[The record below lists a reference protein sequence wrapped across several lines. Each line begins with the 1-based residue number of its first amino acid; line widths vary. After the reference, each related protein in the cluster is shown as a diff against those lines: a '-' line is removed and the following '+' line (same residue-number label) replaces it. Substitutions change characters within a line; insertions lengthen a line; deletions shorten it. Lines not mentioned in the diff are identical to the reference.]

1 MALRRQ
7 ATLVDVAVEP
17 VSIHAQEAGEPPG
30 RPLPVDFLVTAEACR
45 DRGLARLSPQAGHER
60 GWHPCRLRRREPFGR
75 QAPGDLAVRA
85 SLPHQRHDTRDQL
98 RVVVQVVGYNTVFF
112 TVISVPLS
120 TVVSIAI
127 AMLLNMKV
135 RGLTIYRT
143 IFYLPSVVPLVASS
157 ILWLWLFNPSFGLL
171 DSFLRLVGLPAPGWL
186 YSEAAV
192 KPALILMGLWSIG
205 AAIVIYLAGLQGV
218 PQELY
223 EAASLEGANNWQ
235 RTWHVTLP
243 MISPVI
249 LFNVTLGLIG
259 SFQYFTQAYVMTQGG
274 PNNASLFFA
283 LYLYQQAFQYLHL
296 GYGAAMAWLL
306 FVLILLV
313 TLGIFKSSAKWV
325 YYGGAA

>member
-1 MALRRQ
+1 
-7 ATLVDVAVEP
+7 
-17 VSIHAQEAGEPPG
+17 VSTRSIARPPG
-30 RPLPVDFLVTAEACR
+30 
-45 DRGLARLSPQAGHER
+45 ARADMA
-60 GWHPCRLRRREPFGR
+60 RRRSRKRVRHNRIVGYLFISPWIIGFLAFALYPFI
-75 QAPGDLAVRA
+75 A
-85 SLPHQRHDTRDQL
+85 SLYYSFTSYDILTPPRWIGLHNYQAMTQDPL
-98 RVVVQVVGYNTVFF
+98 FWGSLYNTVFF

-186 YSEAAV
+186 YSEAWV

-223 EAASLEGANNWQ
+223 EAASLEGANSWQ

>member
-1 MALRRQ
+1 VSTRSITRPPGAR
-7 ATLVDVAVEP
+7 ADVA
-17 VSIHAQEAGEPPG
+17 
-30 RPLPVDFLVTAEACR
+30 
-45 DRGLARLSPQAGHER
+45 
-60 GWHPCRLRRREPFGR
+60 RRRSRKRVRHNRIVGYLFISPWIIGFLAFALYPFI
-75 QAPGDLAVRA
+75 A
-85 SLPHQRHDTRDQL
+85 SLYYSFTAYDILTPPRWIGLHNYQAMTQDPLFWQSL
-98 RVVVQVVGYNTVFF
+98 YNTVFF

-120 TVVSIAI
+120 TIVSIAI

-186 YSEAAV
+186 YSEAWV

-306 FVLILLV
+306 FVLILLA

>member
-1 MALRRQ
+1 
-7 ATLVDVAVEP
+7 
-17 VSIHAQEAGEPPG
+17 
-30 RPLPVDFLVTAEACR
+30 
-45 DRGLARLSPQAGHER
+45 
-60 GWHPCRLRRREPFGR
+60 
-75 QAPGDLAVRA
+75 
-85 SLPHQRHDTRDQL
+85 
-98 RVVVQVVGYNTVFF
+98 VFF

>member
-1 MALRRQ
+1 MA
-7 ATLVDVAVEP
+7 
-17 VSIHAQEAGEPPG
+17 
-30 RPLPVDFLVTAEACR
+30 
-45 DRGLARLSPQAGHER
+45 
-60 GWHPCRLRRREPFGR
+60 RRRSRKRVRHNRIVGYLFISPWIIGFLAFALYPFI
-75 QAPGDLAVRA
+75 A
-85 SLPHQRHDTRDQL
+85 SLYYSFTSYDILTPPRWIGLHNYQAMTQDPL
-98 RVVVQVVGYNTVFF
+98 FWGSLYNTVFF

-186 YSEAAV
+186 YSEAWV

-223 EAASLEGANNWQ
+223 EAASLEGANSWQ

-283 LYLYQQAFQYLHL
+283 LYLYQQAFQYMHL

>member
-1 MALRRQ
+1 MSTRSITRPPGAR
-7 ATLVDVAVEP
+7 ADVA
-17 VSIHAQEAGEPPG
+17 
-30 RPLPVDFLVTAEACR
+30 
-45 DRGLARLSPQAGHER
+45 
-60 GWHPCRLRRREPFGR
+60 RRRSRKRVRHNRIVGYLFISPWIIGFLAFALYPFI
-75 QAPGDLAVRA
+75 A
-85 SLPHQRHDTRDQL
+85 SLYYSFTSYDILTPPRWIGLHNYQAMTQDPL
-98 RVVVQVVGYNTVFF
+98 FWGSLYNTVFF

-186 YSEAAV
+186 YSEAWV

-223 EAASLEGANNWQ
+223 EAASLEGANSWQ

>member
-1 MALRRQ
+1 MA
-7 ATLVDVAVEP
+7 
-17 VSIHAQEAGEPPG
+17 
-30 RPLPVDFLVTAEACR
+30 
-45 DRGLARLSPQAGHER
+45 
-60 GWHPCRLRRREPFGR
+60 RRRSRKRVRHNRIVGYLFISPWIIGFLAFALYPFI
-75 QAPGDLAVRA
+75 A
-85 SLPHQRHDTRDQL
+85 SLYYSFTSYDILTPPRWIGLHNYQAMTQDPL
-98 RVVVQVVGYNTVFF
+98 FWGSLYNTVFF

-186 YSEAAV
+186 YSEAWV

-223 EAASLEGANNWQ
+223 EAASLEGANSWQ